1 MYSVQLPT
9 AGEFISICAS
19 YDGPGGGGDSGS
31 GGGDGGCI
39 QESSHKET
47 DLHDYHK
54 PLLFPPP
61 TAINHVYMQTS
72 F

>member
-19 YDGPGGGGDSGS
+19 YDGPGGGGDGGSGGGGS

-47 DLHDYHK
+47 D
-54 PLLFPPP
+54 
-61 TAINHVYMQTS
+61 
-72 F
+72 